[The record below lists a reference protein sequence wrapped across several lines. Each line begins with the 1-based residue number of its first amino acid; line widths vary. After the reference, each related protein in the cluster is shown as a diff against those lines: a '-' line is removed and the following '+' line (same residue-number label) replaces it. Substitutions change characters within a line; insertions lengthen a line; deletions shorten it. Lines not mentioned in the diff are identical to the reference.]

1 MHNQRFFSYL
11 SLFTFMMVIL
21 VTANNYLL
29 MFVGWEGVGVCSYLL
44 VCFWFTRIAANQ
56 SSLSAFLTNR
66 VGDCFLTIGM
76 FAILW
81 GFGNLDYATVFSLAP
96 YMNENLVTIVGV
108 CLLIGAMA
116 KSSQIGLHLWLP
128 MAMEGPTPVSALIH
142 AATMVTAGVYLL
154 MRSSPLIEYSAIV
167 LMLCL
172 GLGTITTVFSS
183 LIGLFQQDIK
193 KVIAYS
199 TMSQLAQKYTTHSS
213 IFRHQ
218 TICES
223 TFLCLSIK
231 NLLKKTYPKIYKYF
245 TTNDKGLSNGNT
257 LNPYYL
263 TGFTDAEGC
272 FLINIQ
278 KRSDVLLGYS
288 VSLSFKIKLHS
299 KDKELLDKIFNF
311 FNVGKIY
318 IRKDGYIE
326 YNVNSIKD
334 IEVIIE
340 HFNNYPLITQK
351 LSDYNIF
358 KLVFEY
364 IKSKKHLTKQGFI
377 EILSLKASLNNG
389 LTEELK
395 IVFPNIV
402 PSLTPQTITPKL
414 DTIDPHWVSGFVDG
428 DGCFYIS
435 LTNNSTGVGL
445 VFKITQHTRDTE
457 LLKEFVNYFN
467 CGRYSLSSP
476 EAGDYVV
483 TKFHDIYTKIIP
495 FFNKYTLKGSKFLD
509 FYDLNRAAELIMNK
523 AHLTSEG
530 FEAIKQIKS
539 GTNKQRINKSI
550 ITNVQKRTYVTTQN
564 CNSVIP
570 QDFNEWL
577 SGLIDGDGKFFV
589 SKKGYANFT
598 IVMKKEDTLAL
609 YNLKHKFGGSI
620 KEISS
625 GLKYKLAHRQ
635 GLIKL
640 VNSVNGLIRNP
651 PKMLQLDKVCKL
663 YGINFETSK
672 PLTFYNGWFSG
683 LIDADGS
690 VYYSEKSD
698 QLIISVTQK
707 NKYLLDPLLK
717 LYSGR
722 IEITDGRQAFQY
734 SIYRKK
740 EILNIIDNYLKR
752 YPLMSN
758 KRKKIDLIKK
768 LYEAKPG
775 SLEKIHFIEKI
786 NYK

>member
-1 MHNQRFFSYL
+1 MEIN
-11 SLFTFMMVIL
+11 IL
-21 VTANNYLL
+21 
-29 MFVGWEGVGVCSYLL
+29 
-44 VCFWFTRIAANQ
+44 
-56 SSLSAFLTNR
+56 
-66 VGDCFLTIGM
+66 
-76 FAILW
+76 
-81 GFGNLDYATVFSLAP
+81 
-96 YMNENLVTIVGV
+96 
-108 CLLIGAMA
+108 
-116 KSSQIGLHLWLP
+116 
-128 MAMEGPTPVSALIH
+128 PTPVSALIH

-154 MRSSPLIEYSAIV
+154 MRSSPLIEYSSTV
-167 LMLCL
+167 LLLCL
-172 GLGTITTVFSS
+172 WLGAITTVFSS

-223 TFLCLSIK
+223 TFLFLSIK
-231 NLLKKTYPKIYKYF
+231 KGLINTYSKLHMYS
-245 TTNDKGLSNGNT
+245 TLNDKPNNDYHT
-257 LNPYYL
+257 LNPYYV

-278 KRSDVLLGYS
+278 KRSDLILGYS

-299 KDKELLDKIFNF
+299 KDKELLDKISNF

-326 YNVNSIKD
+326 YIVNSIKD
-334 IEVIIE
+334 IEVIID

-351 LSDYNIF
+351 LSDYKIF
-358 KLVFEY
+358 KSVFEH
-364 IKSKKHLTKQGFI
+364 IKNKNHLTTKGFN
-377 EILSLKASLNNG
+377 EILSLKASFNNG

-395 IVFPNIV
+395 RVFPNII
-402 PSLTPQTITPKL
+402 PSLRPQVIIPKL
-414 DTIDPHWVSGFVDG
+414 DNIDPHWVSGFVDG
-428 DGCFYIS
+428 DACFYIS
-435 LTNNSTGVGL
+435 LTNNSTGIGL
-445 VFKITQHTRDTE
+445 VFKITQHTRDTD

-476 EAGDYVV
+476 EAGDFIV
-483 TKFHDIYTKIIP
+483 TKFQDIYTKIIP
-495 FFNKYTLKGSKFLD
+495 FFNKYPLKGSKLLD
-509 FYDLNRAAELIMNK
+509 FYDFNRAAELMINK

-530 FEAIKQIKS
+530 FESIKQIKL
-539 GTNKQRINKSI
+539 GTNKKRINKSI

-564 CNSVIP
+564 CNNIP
-570 QDFNEWL
+570 PQAFNEWL

-589 SKKGYANFT
+589 SKKGYANFK

-609 YNLKHKFGGSI
+609 YSLKHKFGGSI

-625 GLKYKLAHRQ
+625 GLKYKLAHKQ
-635 GLIKL
+635 GLIQL

-651 PKMLQLDKVCKL
+651 SKMLQLDRVCKL
-663 YGINFETSK
+663 YGVKFETSK

-683 LIDADGS
+683 FIDADGS
-690 VYYSEKSD
+690 IYYNEKSD

-722 IEITDGRQAFQY
+722 IEITDSRQAFQY
-734 SIYRKK
+734 SIYRKQ
-740 EILNIIDNYLKR
+740 EILNLIDNYLKR

-758 KRKKIDLIKK
+758 KRKKIDLIKE

-775 SLEKIHFIEKI
+775 SVEKIHFIEKI
-786 NYK
+786 NYKL